1 MRLTFTGVD
10 DRTDLSELA
19 ACCRSTGIE
28 YAVLAGTSTGRH
40 PRFPQ
45 VTRIRA
51 FEAACSDAGIACAI
65 HLCGRHARAA
75 NAGEHEELTELCRG
89 FGRIQVNSPTAGDY
103 NRENL
108 EQLQEHV
115 GVPVIVQHRQPF
127 TDSKPFAGRKLS
139 YLFDKSGGRGVAGFE
154 YWSRPWPGIACGY
167 AGGLNPENIAAAI
180 THARSFN
187 QNVWLDMETGIRTE
201 DRFDVQKV
209 QRISETAQ
217 TMNAFGDT
225 VWATPTVKP

>member
-10 DRTDLSELA
+10 DWTDLSELA

-28 YAVLAGTSTGRH
+28 YTVLAGTSTGRH

-51 FEAACSDAGIACAI
+51 FEAACRNAGIASAI

-75 NAGEHEELTELCRG
+75 NAGDHEELTDLCRG
-89 FGRIQVNSPTAGDY
+89 FGRIQVNSPSAGNY
-103 NRENL
+103 HRENL
-108 EQLQEHV
+108 ERLQKHL

-127 TDSKPFAGRKLS
+127 AESEPFAGRKLS
-139 YLFDKSGGRGVAGFE
+139 YLLDQSGGRGVAGLKH
-154 YWSRPWPGIACGY
+154 WSRPWPGIACGY
-167 AGGLNPENIAAAI
+167 AGGLNADNIATAI

-187 QNVWLDMETGIRTE
+187 QNVWLDMETGIRTQ
-201 DRFDVQKV
+201 DRFDLQKV
-209 QRISETAQ
+209 ERIAETAQ
-217 TMNAFGDT
+217 TMNALEDT
-225 VWATPTVKP
+225 A